1 MLKKIFNL
9 EKIELLTSEQLKSI
23 IGGGEVQPKC
33 IVFAP
38 PGSSGSS
45 YPFYPCAH
53 NPGTVPTLCPDP
65 NDDFAPPIIC

>member
-1 MLKKIFNL
+1 MLKKILNF
-9 EKIELLTSEQLKSI
+9 ERIELLSREQLKTI
-23 IGGGEVQPKC
+23 TGGDTQPRC

-38 PGSSGSS
+38 AGSSPSS

-53 NPGTVPTLCPDP
+53 NPGIIPTLCPDP